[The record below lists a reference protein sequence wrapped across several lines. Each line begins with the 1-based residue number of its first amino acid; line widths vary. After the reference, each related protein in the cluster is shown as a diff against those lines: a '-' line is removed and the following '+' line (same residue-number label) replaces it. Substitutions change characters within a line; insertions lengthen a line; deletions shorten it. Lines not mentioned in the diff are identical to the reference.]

1 MVTMID
7 NAIMKKF
14 LTHIVLPIL
23 LGLGVSLLIIV
34 IKPDLVGLEKDT
46 FTRLFDRS
54 TDFLGSGQVSYS
66 AAVKKAAPAV
76 VNISSATLASL
87 PEYNLAPRSSSDG
100 NSRSSRGETSLGSG
114 VIVSQDGYLLT
125 NNHVVDNADSII
137 VTLRDNRK
145 APASIVGRD
154 PETDLAV
161 LKVDLRDMPSI
172 KLADSSIAE
181 VGDVVL
187 AIGNPFDLG
196 QTVTMGIISA
206 TGRND
211 LRLNTYEDFIQT
223 DAAINI
229 GNSGGA
235 LVNAYGDLIGINTL
249 LFSRGGGNEGVG
261 FAIPSTMARF
271 VMNSIIKYG
280 RVIRGWLGI
289 ESQPLTPELAEAFG
303 VNSDIGILISGVYKG
318 GPADLAGLQRGDI
331 LTGING
337 VDTSDGKK
345 VMNMVAQVPPG
356 SEVTIQILRDDKP
369 LNVKA
374 KVTTRPNMV
383 N

>member
-1 MVTMID
+1 MATMIN

-14 LTHIVLPIL
+14 LTHIVLPL
-23 LGLGVSLLIIV
+23 LTGLAVGLLIIV
-34 IKPDLVGLEKDT
+34 IKPDLIGLEKDH

-54 TDFLGSGQVSYS
+54 TDFLGSGQASYS
-66 AAVKKAAPAV
+66 TAVKKAAPAV
-76 VNISSATLASL
+76 VNISTATLASL
-87 PEYNLAPRSSSDG
+87 PEYNLTPRSSADG
-100 NSRSSRGETSLGSG
+100 NNRSSRGETSLGSG
-114 VIVSQDGYLLT
+114 VIVGQDGYLLT
-125 NNHVVDNADSII
+125 NNHVIDNADSII

-145 APASIVGRD
+145 APAAIVGRD

-161 LKVDLRDMPSI
+161 LKVDLREMPSI
-172 KLADSSIAE
+172 KLADSSLAE

-249 LFSRGGGNEGVG
+249 LFSRGGGNEGIG
-261 FAIPSTMARF
+261 FAIPSSMARF

-289 ESQPLTPELAEAFG
+289 ESQPLTPELADAFG

-369 LNVKA
+369 MDVKA